1 MWSFIELSKQFT
13 FATYPNVTAHLLDV
27 TDNVY
32 QNKHLLFVSGDNHS
46 HRFKPLFPSIAH
58 HVSQKLNLVFTQ
70 IRMCIFQIS
79 QFDAS
84 PRQPCNNG
92 YYPIHEAAKN
102 ASSKTLEAFLQWGE
116 SRGCSREQMIEFCDS
131 EGNVPLHSAVHGG
144 DIRAVEICIK

>member
-1 MWSFIELSKQFT
+1 MDTGYDKKYENAFM
-13 FATYPNVTAHLLDV
+13 NV
-27 TDNVY
+27 
-32 QNKHLLFVSGDNHS
+32 LF
-46 HRFKPLFPSIAH
+46 L
-58 HVSQKLNLVFTQ
+58 
-70 IRMCIFQIS
+70 FQIS

-102 ASSKTLEAFLQWGE
+102 ASSKTLEAFLEWGE
-116 SRGCSREQMIEFCDS
+116 SRGCPREQMIEFCDS